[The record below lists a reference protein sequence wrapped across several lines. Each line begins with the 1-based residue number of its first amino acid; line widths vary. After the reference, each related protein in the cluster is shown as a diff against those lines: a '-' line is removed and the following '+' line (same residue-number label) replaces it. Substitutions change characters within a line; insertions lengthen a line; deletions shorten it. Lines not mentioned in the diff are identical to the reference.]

1 MSREGAFLVYCI
13 EAYKEAKEATGR
25 QVYDLFEQY
34 GVIAYVLD
42 CYEALHTVG
51 ETLPCGRHR
60 PLHTQPQTGGA
71 RLTRVASA
79 SVAPTPEAS
88 CRARRAR

>member
-51 ETLPCGRHR
+51 ERYLVDDISRFKI
-60 PLHTQPQTGGA
+60 
-71 RLTRVASA
+71 VMI
-79 SVAPTPEAS
+79 
-88 CRARRAR
+88 